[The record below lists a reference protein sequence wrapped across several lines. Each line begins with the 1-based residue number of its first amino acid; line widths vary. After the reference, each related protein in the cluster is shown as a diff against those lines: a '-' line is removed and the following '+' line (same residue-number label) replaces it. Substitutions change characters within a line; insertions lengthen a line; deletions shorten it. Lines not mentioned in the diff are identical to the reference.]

1 MDAQTVLQRL
11 KEREQLP
18 DISDEAALS
27 MIEAARV
34 QLLGYCNIPL
44 CAEMPEG
51 LAEAWCSLAARL
63 SADGYSQGVS
73 SVSEGD
79 VTVKFCGSDDALGGC
94 KAIADR
100 FRRLGI

>member
-1 MDAQTVLQRL
+1 MEAQSVLQRL

-18 DISDEAALS
+18 DISDDTALS

-34 QLLGYCNIPL
+34 ALLGYCNIPL

-63 SADGYSQGVS
+63 AADGYSQGVS

-79 VTVKFCGSDDALGGC
+79 VTVKFCKSDDALGGC

-100 FRRLGI
+100 FRRFVI